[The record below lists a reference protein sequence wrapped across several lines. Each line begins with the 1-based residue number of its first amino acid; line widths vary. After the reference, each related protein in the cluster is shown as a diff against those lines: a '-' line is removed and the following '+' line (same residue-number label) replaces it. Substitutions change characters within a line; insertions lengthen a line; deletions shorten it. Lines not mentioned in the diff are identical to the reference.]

1 MKTILP
7 LFVALALLIGQ
18 FPAEAKS
25 TKQPKKNTGSS
36 EVQGGGYY
44 DGKYHGYKKGEA
56 KKPLLRWDGFD
67 DPIKGMKEAQKKPP
81 TKTPSQST
89 DK

>member
-1 MKTILP
+1 MKYILP
-7 LFVALALLIGQ
+7 LFIALALVIGQ
-18 FPAEAKS
+18 IPADAGTSKKTKKS
-25 TKQPKKNTGSS
+25 TSSS

-81 TKTPSQST
+81 AKTPSQSN
-89 DK
+89 

>member
-1 MKTILP
+1 MKYVLP
-7 LFVALALLIGQ
+7 LCIALALVIGQ
-18 FPAEAKS
+18 FSVDAKTSKKTKKS
-25 TKQPKKNTGSS
+25 TSSS

-67 DPIKGMKEAQKKPP
+67 DPVKGMKDAQKKPP
-81 TKTPSQST
+81 AKTPSQSPE
-89 DK
+89 